1 MGKNLRW
8 KLLVILGVVALSVFS
23 FYPPDKKVRLGL
35 DLKGGVHLVLRVQ
48 TDDALRL
55 LTESTADQL
64 RESLKTAGLAGATV
78 AVTGATSFTV
88 TGVPPEQDAVFRS
101 SLTTIET
108 SYDRSSTGPGNY
120 SFTMKPNIAANNRE
134 S

>member
-1 MGKNLRW
+1 MAKNLRW
-8 KLLVILGVVALSVFS
+8 KLLLIAGVVALAVFA
-23 FYPPDKKVRLGL
+23 FYPPAQKVRLEL

-64 RESLKTAGLAGATV
+64 RESLRSAGL
-78 AVTGATSFTV
+78 TGATITPTGVTGFTV

-101 SLTTIET
+101 ALTTVEL
-108 SYDRSSTGPGNY
+108 SYDRTSTGPGSY
-120 SFTMKPNIAANNRE
+120 SFQMKPNIVVDNRE